1 MKEAFRRLTNKE
13 MPIEIR
19 KQLVIINSRSD
30 QQLFNPM
37 TDKKFRY
44 DIQLMFNFAEMV
56 GVAKIFKD
64 RILYTENKFC
74 ILILVSVGLLVLDI
88 DDMQFIDFIPL
99 IGSMV
104 RQSVRGKLQN
114 NVAYDI
120 CRPENSDNFK
130 SFIFKSNLDAQ
141 GWVTKIQKVQRYT
154 PDQGVRLTGMA

>member
-1 MKEAFRRLTNKE
+1 
-13 MPIEIR
+13 
-19 KQLVIINSRSD
+19 
-30 QQLFNPM
+30 
-37 TDKKFRY
+37 
-44 DIQLMFNFAEMV
+44 MFNFAEMV

-120 CRPENSDNFK
+120 YRPENSDNFK

-154 PDQGVRLTGMA
+154 PDQGVRLTGLA